1 VLFDRVIQI
10 SGDPAFDH
18 HALNGE
24 PMANEIEVSVDAA
37 GLAVVTL
44 NRPEKRNVVS
54 LAMWRGLGEIYR
66 GFARR
71 SDVRVVILTGAG
83 GHFCGGADI
92 SEFAKLRN
100 SVEDARAYG
109 EAGHA
114 ATQAIID
121 LPQPTIAAVHGY
133 GVGGGCGLA
142 LACDLRVGDATTQ
155 MGIPAARLSIVYG
168 TQDCA
173 LLLRAVGLANAKLV
187 LYSGRYFPLVD
198 CRAMGL
204 IDVVAEQGALAGA
217 RALARELCTRA
228 PLAQRGAKIV
238 LEALQRGEAETR
250 VAEIAAVQE
259 AAVDSEDYREA
270 RQAFL
275 EKRTPVFKGR

>member
-1 VLFDRVIQI
+1 MHVADEIQ
-10 SGDPAFDH
+10 
-18 HALNGE
+18 
-24 PMANEIEVSVDAA
+24 VSVQAT
-37 GLAVVTL
+37 GVAVVTL

-66 GFARR
+66 DFARR

-92 SEFAKLRN
+92 SEFSKVRN

-109 EAGHA
+109 EAGRS
-114 ATQAIID
+114 ATQGIID

-168 TQDCA
+168 ILDSS

-187 LYSGRYFPLVD
+187 LYSGRYFPVDD

-204 IDVVAEQGALAGA
+204 IDIVSQQDALTGAHALAK
-217 RALARELCTRA
+217 ELCTRA
-228 PLAQRGAKIV
+228 PLSQRGAKVV
-238 LEALQRGEAETR
+238 LEALARGEEEKRA
-250 VAEIAAVQE
+250 AEIAAVQE
-259 AAVDSEDYREA
+259 AAVNSEDYREA

-275 EKRTPVFKGR
+275 EKRTPAFKGR

>member
-1 VLFDRVIQI
+1 MDEIQV
-10 SGDPAFDH
+10 A
-18 HALNGE
+18 
-24 PMANEIEVSVDAA
+24 VDAA
-37 GLAVVTL
+37 GIAVVTL

-54 LAMWRGLGEIYR
+54 LKMWRGLGEIYR
-66 GFARR
+66 DFAHR

-92 SEFAKLRN
+92 SEFSKVRN
-100 SVEDARAYG
+100 NVEDARIYG
-109 EAGHA
+109 EAGHE
-114 ATQAIID
+114 ATEAIID

-168 TQDCA
+168 IMDCN

-187 LYSGRYFPLVD
+187 LYSGRYFPLLD

-204 IDVVAEQGALAGA
+204 IDIVSEDGALVGA
-217 RALARELCTRA
+217 QALAKELSGRA
-228 PLAQRGAKIV
+228 PLSQRGAKVV
-238 LEALQRGEAETR
+238 LEALDRGEVEKRT
-250 VAEIAAVQE
+250 AEITAVQE
-259 AAVDSEDYREA
+259 AAVNSEDYREA

>member
-1 VLFDRVIQI
+1 MAEQI
-10 SGDPAFDH
+10 
-18 HALNGE
+18 
-24 PMANEIEVSVDAA
+24 EIAVGAA
-37 GLAVVTL
+37 GIAVVTL

-54 LAMWRGLGEIYR
+54 LAMWRNLGEIYR
-66 GFARR
+66 GFAQRD
-71 SDVRVVILTGAG
+71 DVRVVILTGAG

-92 SEFAKLRN
+92 SEFSKVRN
-100 SVEDARAYG
+100 NVEDARVYG
-109 EAGHA
+109 EAGRA

-168 TQDCA
+168 ILDCS

-187 LYSGRYFPLVD
+187 LYSGRYFPLET

-204 IDVVAEQGALAGA
+204 IDMVSEEGALAGA
-217 RALARELCTRA
+217 HALAQEFCTRA
-228 PLAQRGAKIV
+228 PLSQRGAKVV
-238 LEALQRGEAETR
+238 LEALDRGEAQQR
-250 VAEIAAVQE
+250 SAEIAAVQA
-259 AAVDSEDYREA
+259 AAVNSEDYREA

-275 EKRTPVFKGR
+275 EKRTPIFKGR

>member
-1 VLFDRVIQI
+1 MGGRGRRWLT
-10 SGDPAFDH
+10 
-18 HALNGE
+18 
-24 PMANEIEVSVDAA
+24 MAEDILVAVDAA
-37 GLAVVTL
+37 GVAVVTL

-54 LAMWRGLGEIYR
+54 LKMWHGLGEIYR
-66 GFARR
+66 DFARR

-92 SEFAKLRN
+92 SEFSKVRS

-168 TQDCA
+168 ILDSR

-187 LYSGRYFPLVD
+187 LYTGRYFAVSD
-198 CRAMGL
+198 CRVMGL
-204 IDVVAEQGALAGA
+204 IDVVADQGALAGA
-217 RALARELCTRA
+217 RALAQELTSRA
-228 PLAQRGAKIV
+228 PLSQRGAKVV
-238 LEALQRGEAETR
+238 LEAL
-250 VAEIAAVQE
+250 
-259 AAVDSEDYREA
+259 
-270 RQAFL
+270 
-275 EKRTPVFKGR
+275 

>member
-1 VLFDRVIQI
+1 MHVADEIQ
-10 SGDPAFDH
+10 
-18 HALNGE
+18 
-24 PMANEIEVSVDAA
+24 VSVQAT
-37 GLAVVTL
+37 GVAVVTL

-66 GFARR
+66 DFARR

-92 SEFAKLRN
+92 SEFSKVRN

-109 EAGHA
+109 EAGRS

-168 TQDCA
+168 ILDSS

-187 LYSGRYFPLVD
+187 LYSGRYFPVDD

-204 IDVVAEQGALAGA
+204 IDIVSQQDALTGAHALAE
-217 RALARELCTRA
+217 ELGTRA
-228 PLAQRGAKIV
+228 PLSQRGAKVV
-238 LEALQRGEAETR
+238 LEALARGEEEKQA
-250 VAEIAAVQE
+250 AEIAAVQE
-259 AAVDSEDYREA
+259 AAVNSEDYREA

-275 EKRTPVFKGR
+275 EKRTPAFKGR

>member
-1 VLFDRVIQI
+1 
-10 SGDPAFDH
+10 
-18 HALNGE
+18 
-24 PMANEIEVSVDAA
+24 MADDIELSVDAA
-37 GLAVVTL
+37 GIAVVTL

-54 LAMWRGLGEIYR
+54 LAMWRGLGEIFS

-92 SEFAKLRN
+92 SEFSKVRN
-100 SVEDARAYG
+100 TVDDARVYG
-109 EAGHA
+109 EAGRA
-114 ATQAIID
+114 ATRAIMD

-155 MGIPAARLSIVYG
+155 MGIPAARLSVVYG
-168 TQDCA
+168 TLDCS

-187 LYSGRYFPLVD
+187 LYSGRYFPLAD
-198 CRAMGL
+198 CRSMGL
-204 IDVVAEQGALAGA
+204 IDEVAEQGALPGA
-217 RALARELCTRA
+217 HALARELSIRA
-228 PLAQRGAKIV
+228 PLSQRGAKVV
-238 LEALQRGEAETR
+238 LEALDRGETEQRA
-250 VAEIAAVQE
+250 AEIAALQE
-259 AAVDSEDYREA
+259 AAVNSEDYREA